1 MNQQVLLV
9 VNDPAGSPAQVIQHG
24 GYGSTPHFKRVILVL
39 QGEPA
44 LLVEVLNLIHV
55 DKGVRIQNRCICK
68 NLSGTVQRKASFQI
82 PFHIPGNLVNKP
94 ILAIFQNCD
103 LIFRFR
109 MIVIDVILVGNKAL
123 VRNDFPDTFIGLLSP
138 SPTGQLNG
146 MVGVYVVMA
155 AYFLYLGTDVRAVPT
170 NVFRNGTGLPL
181 GMASFLLFISVISP
195 I

>member
-1 MNQQVLLV
+1 M
-9 VNDPAGSPAQVIQHG
+9 
-24 GYGSTPHFKRVILVL
+24 
-39 QGEPA
+39 
-44 LLVEVLNLIHV
+44 

-94 ILAIFQNCD
+94 ILTIFQNCD

-138 SPTGQLNG
+138 SSTGQLNG

-155 AYFLYLGTDVRAVPT
+155 AYFLYLGTDVRAVST
-170 NVFRNGTGLPL
+170 NVFRNGTGLPRHGSSL
-181 GMASFLLFISVISP
+181 LIHIGNIYNDIVSQKAEKCNRKMLIQLYFSTGFWFLDCLPRARLKVMKSLNY
-195 I
+195 